1 MLQRLRCSSRE
12 VEFYLHIS
20 RIYAFEDR
28 YRCQVQPPTSPRTS
42 APIPPAASN
51 FFVHRCGVGVRKS
64 RAEEEDDTGVESEY
78 ALKEA
83 PATEFDALQLCVHD
97 R

>member
-1 MLQRLRCSSRE
+1 VLQRLRCSSRE
-12 VEFYLHIS
+12 VEFYLHIL

-42 APIPPAASN
+42 SPIPPAASI

-83 PATEFDALQLCVHD
+83 QATEFDALQLRVHD